1 MKKFTKSIPYLQHYQ
16 SIVELPIYKDLKN
29 VPNGRLAQRFFK
41 QAEDGEISPADF
53 KKLAATPKF
62 KAIVAAIKHVDQR
75 TIAADLKRFSRCMW
89 RFRKYGSTVPWDL
102 YSKKY
107 HCVGSEEITNENC
120 QHCPFGG
127 EAEIL
132 DDILLRAE
140 ILSRKGG
147 FFADRLL
154 TAMLLAVPFER
165 IESSPDINLPVAI
178 EILKEF
184 FPKCDDKWIRD
195 IIEENQKIHS
205 GT

>member
-1 MKKFTKSIPYLQHYQ
+1 MKRFTKSIPYFNHYQ
-16 SIVELPIYKDLKN
+16 SIVELPIYKDLKDI
-29 VPNGRLAQRFFK
+29 PNGRIAQRFFK

-53 KKLAATPKF
+53 KELAATPKF
-62 KAIVAAIKHVDQR
+62 KAIVAAIKQVDQR

-107 HCVGSEEITNENC
+107 PCVGVEVITNEKC
-120 QHCPFGG
+120 HRCPFGG

-154 TAMLLAVPFER
+154 TAMLLAVPYER

-178 EILKEF
+178 KILKEF
-184 FPKCDDKWIRD
+184 FPECGEQWIRD
-195 IIEENQKIHS
+195 IIAENQKIHS